1 MHFDQLD
8 QILDTEVGER
18 HNAVVADPEYP
29 YQAVFGL
36 HLGGDVEQPILVFAE
51 VCSDLAVVT

>member
-18 HNAVVADPEYP
+18 HHRVVADPGDP

-36 HLGGDVEQPILVFAE
+36 HLGGDVEQPILIFAE
-51 VCSDLAVVT
+51 VRGRPD